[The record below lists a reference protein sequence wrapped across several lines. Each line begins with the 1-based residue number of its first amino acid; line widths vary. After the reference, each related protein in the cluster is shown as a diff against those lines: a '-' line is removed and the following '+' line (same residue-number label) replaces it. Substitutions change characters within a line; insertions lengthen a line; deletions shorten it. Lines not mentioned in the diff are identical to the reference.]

1 MNIKDSK
8 VMVLGGWG
16 LVGMAVCRRLLERGP
31 SELIILSLKEQEAKS
46 AIELLKKEYPD
57 VTMTAHWG
65 DMFVR
70 ESLKDVPRAELLK
83 DSKLRKQYIE
93 DIFEKPTPDKLRS
106 FFLSKLIIQ
115 HKPNVIVDCVNSATG
130 LAYQDIFTAYY
141 NIKPYLSGNPNEVP
155 SEALIENMERFLGT
169 VSLPQLIRHIQVL
182 NDATRAAHVKTYVK
196 IGTTGTG
203 GMGLNIPYT
212 HSEDK
217 PSGQLLSKSS
227 LAGAHSLLLF
237 LMGRTPDS
245 PYVKE
250 IKPAA
255 VIAWKRIAYGEVLRG
270 GKPIPL
276 VDCDPEKPEI
286 LEGEFNRNLPD
297 FGTKL
302 DENFKSVF
310 IDTGENGIFSTEE
323 FYTITANE
331 QMEFVTPEEI
341 AQCVIW
347 EIEGGNS
354 GFDVVGALDSVV
366 MGPTYR
372 AGVLREA
379 ALDEM
384 KRLERETGTRSI
396 AFEMLGP
403 PHLSKLLYE
412 AHIIRLAMPALDK
425 LSSLSG
431 GQMAEKAMQVIRED
445 KQLRSRILSIG
456 VPILL
461 PDGKQLLRGP
471 EVKIPSYSGS
481 NLFEIAD
488 GVIDEWAAKGWVDLR
503 SQNMEK
509 WKKRILNFLSKSGAE
524 KRKDTS
530 SGFDWASRY
539 DGEKD
544 EFFVGKIVTKIFIEE
559 EEGGRIKA

>member
-1 MNIKDSK
+1 MNIKNSK

-16 LVGMAVCRRLLERGP
+16 LVGMAVCRRLLERKP
-31 SELIILSLKEQEAKS
+31 SELIILSLRELEAKGAVS
-46 AIELLKKEYPD
+46 ELKQEYPSIK
-57 VTMTAHWG
+57 MQAIWG

-70 ESLKDVPRAELLK
+70 DGFKNIPRPELLN
-83 DSKLRKQYIE
+83 SSEMRRQYIE
-93 DIFEKPTPDKLRS
+93 DIFEKPTPERLRS
-106 FFLSKLIIQ
+106 FFLSKMIIEHQ
-115 HKPNVIVDCVNSATG
+115 PEVIIDCVNSATG
-130 LAYQDIFTAYY
+130 LAYQDTFTAYY
-141 NIKPYLSGNPNEVP
+141 NLKPFLSKDKIASAPE
-155 SEALIENMERFLGT
+155 ELYENMERFLST
-169 VSLPQLIRHIQVL
+169 VSVPQLIRHIQVL
-182 NDATRAAHVKTYVK
+182 NDATRQAHVKMYVK

-255 VIAWKRIAYGEVLRG
+255 VIAWKAIDYGDVLRG

-276 VDCDPEKPEI
+276 VDCDPDKPEA
-286 LEGEFNRNLPD
+286 LAGVFSRMKPEAGKQLNQNL
-297 FGTKL
+297 
-302 DENFKSVF
+302 KSVF

-323 FYTITANE
+323 FFTITATD

-341 AQCVIW
+341 AQYVVG

-354 GFDVVGALDSVV
+354 GFDVIGALDSVV

-379 ALDEM
+379 ALSEM
-384 KRLERETGTRSI
+384 KRLEKETGTTSI

-403 PHLSKLLYE
+403 PHLSKLLFE
-412 AHIIRLAMPALDK
+412 AHLIRLAIPKISELDK
-425 LSSLSG
+425 FTNL
-431 GQMAEKAMQVIRED
+431 QIAEGAWKAIRED
-445 KQLRSRILSIG
+445 AQLRSRILSIG
-456 VPILL
+456 LPILL
-461 PDGKQLLRGP
+461 PDGKRLLRGP
-471 EVKIPSYSGS
+471 EVKIPAYSGS
-481 NLFEIAD
+481 NDFEITAAS
-488 GVIDEWAAKGWVDLR
+488 VDEWAAKGWIDLR
-503 SQNMEK
+503 PQSIERWRTRIMNFIKKSSSQ
-509 WKKRILNFLSKSGAE
+509 
-524 KRKDTS
+524 RKDTS
-530 SGFDWASRY
+530 SGFEWASRFAG
-539 DGEKD
+539 DDD

>member
-16 LVGMAVCRRLLERGP
+16 LVGMAVCRRLLERHP
-31 SELIILSLKEQEAKS
+31 SELIILSLKEQEAKG
-46 AIELLKKEYPD
+46 AIDILKKEFPK
-57 VTMTAHWG
+57 VEMKAHWG

-70 ESLKDVPRAELLK
+70 ESLKDIPRADLLK
-83 DSKLRKQYIE
+83 DPKLRQQYIE
-93 DIFEKPTPDKLRS
+93 DIFEKPSPDRLRE
-106 FFLSKLIIQ
+106 FFLSKLINQ

-141 NIKPYLSGNPNEVP
+141 NIKPYLTGDPGKVP
-155 SEALIENMERFLGT
+155 SEDLHENFERFLST

-182 NDATRAAHVKTYVK
+182 NDATRAAGVKTYVK

-255 VIAWKRIAYGEVLRG
+255 VIAWKQIAFGEVFRG

-276 VDCDPEKPEI
+276 VDCDPNSPDVLEKK
-286 LEGEFNRNLPD
+286 FNRNVPD
-297 FGTKL
+297 AGIQL
-302 DENFKSVF
+302 NENLKSVF

-323 FYTITANE
+323 FFTITANQ

-341 AQCVIW
+341 AQAVIW

-354 GFDVVGALDSVV
+354 GFDIVGALDSVV

-384 KRLERETGTRSI
+384 KRLEKETGTSSI

-412 AHIIRLAMPALDK
+412 AHIIRLAVPQMDELGK
-425 LSSLSG
+425 LNGKQL
-431 GQMAEKAMQVIRED
+431 AEKTLDVIKKD
-445 KQLRSRILSIG
+445 KQLRSRIVSIG
-456 VPILL
+456 VPILF
-461 PDGKQLLRGP
+461 PDGKSILRGP
-471 EVKIPSYSGS
+471 EVKIPAYSGS
-481 NLFEIAD
+481 NEFEVTAES
-488 GVIDEWAAKGWVDLR
+488 VDEWASKGWVDLR
-503 SQNMEK
+503 PQNMEK
-509 WKKRILNFLSKSGAE
+509 WMKRISSFIVRSREGK
-524 KRKDTS
+524 KQDTS
-530 SGFDWASRY
+530 SGFDWPSRY
-539 DGEKD
+539 DGDKD
-544 EFFVGKIVTKIFIEE
+544 SFFVGKIVTKIFIEE

>member
-31 SELIILSLKEQEAKS
+31 SELIILSLKEQEAKG
-46 AIELLKKEYPD
+46 AVELLKKEYPN
-57 VTMTAHWG
+57 VAMTAHWG

-70 ESLKDVPRAELLK
+70 ESLKDMPRADLLK

-93 DIFEKPTPDKLRS
+93 DIFEKPTTERLRS

-141 NIKPYLSGNPNEVP
+141 NIKPYLSGKSNELA
-155 SEALIENMERFLGT
+155 SEAVLENMERFLST

-182 NDATRAAHVKTYVK
+182 NDSTRLAGVKTYVK

-255 VIAWKRIAYGEVLRG
+255 VIAWKQIAYGEVLRG

-276 VDCDPEKPEI
+276 VDCDPDKPEM
-286 LEGEFNRNLPD
+286 LDSKFNRNMPE

-302 DENFKSVF
+302 NDNLKSVF

-323 FYTITANE
+323 FFTITANE

-341 AQCVIW
+341 AQCAVW

-354 GFDVVGALDSVV
+354 GFDIVGALDSVV

-379 ALDEM
+379 ALAEM
-384 KRLERETGTRSI
+384 KRLEKETNSRSI

-412 AHIIRLAMPALDK
+412 AHIIRLAVPELDG
-425 LSSLSG
+425 LADLSG
-431 GQMAEKAMQVIRED
+431 DKIAEKAVQIVRKD
-445 KQLRSRILSIG
+445 KELRSRILSIG

-471 EVKIPSYSGS
+471 EVKIPAYSGS
-481 NLFEIAD
+481 DLFDIAD
-488 GVIDEWAAKGWVDLR
+488 GSIDEWAAKGWIDLR
-503 SQNMEK
+503 PANMEK
-509 WKKRILNFLSKSGAE
+509 WKKRITSFLARSE
-524 KRKDTS
+524 KKLKDTS

-539 DGEKD
+539 DGDSD